1 MPVID
6 LKDYLGMPQQAP
18 TQPVFQST
26 TQSLDPMALRAYDPY
41 SNEAMLAN
49 VEGRQRLAGLQR
61 LAPAIQA
68 QQAQLAYDKIGEEAR
83 VLRQKQEVEAQVQR
97 ATDELLGGAL
107 NPESTDFSQQ
117 ATQFYGRNQLAFLDP
132 RMREAMSFLQ
142 KQNQDYTTRQDAL
155 RKAQLELQNKSLDL
169 TRSAE
174 AKFLTSGGT
183 TEQLAKLRSASPNT
197 SVYTTLVQEATGGLP
212 LRSRSAG
219 RGSEKLKQLMDAY
232 DFTVSDLDNAT
243 KEEVPLLEERLKT
256 IRNKIVEEQNAFLFQ
271 PTAPTAGV
279 GDTTKTPPSAPFT
292 ETMAKLSGSEKP
304 AVGGA
309 KVISDLT
316 SEEMVKD
323 IESNKTDPVFLIAA
337 INSPQRNEKS
347 KDVAFKYLKE
357 LQKDPKKLQFSY
369 GNPSDIQK
377 AKRDIQKTI
386 EVYPALK
393 EVNQAWTN
401 EKKNIE
407 SQIKDFA
414 KALSVSPELMESWLK
429 NNVTYQIESDPLSDA
444 PAREIKIREL
454 FDDYLQNMVKKS
466 LYQPTEILTNVAKKY
481 PGLTQDLGLD
491 KWFGLKM
498 EEVLD
503 AYLGEKPTNQGD
515 NQEQPTN
522 VVSNTVPN
530 ITTEAEFDKLPIGA
544 KFTFGNGE
552 IRTKEQE
559 RKK

>member
-232 DFTVSDLDNAT
+232 DFTASDLENAT
-243 KEEVPLLEERLKT
+243 DEEVPGLEERLKT
-256 IRNKIVEEQNAFLFQ
+256 IRNEIVKEQNALLFP
-271 PTAPTAGV
+271 PTAPTAGA
-279 GDTTKTPPSAPFT
+279 GDTTKTSPSASFA
-292 ETMAKLSGSEKP
+292 ETMAKLSGSAKP
-304 AVGGA
+304 AAGGA
-309 KVISDLT
+309 KVISNLT

-393 EVNQAWTN
+393 EVNQAWTT

-407 SQIKDFA
+407 SQIKNFA

-444 PAREIKIREL
+444 PARKIKIREL
-454 FDDYLQNMVKKS
+454 FDDYLQNMVKKP

-491 KWFGLKM
+491 RWFGLKM